1 MEIHLTNNKAH
12 EEKVRA
18 ALKKNEGYCPCAIE
32 KTPETKC
39 ICKEFREQTAPG
51 ACHSPFCPVPASQ
64 NTGGF

>member
-18 ALKKNEGYCPCAIE
+18 ALKKNDGYCPCAIE

-39 ICKEFREQTAPG
+39 ICKNFESRQLPEHVIADCILKHF
-51 ACHSPFCPVPASQ
+51 
-64 NTGGF
+64 N